1 MLAVG
6 NADEATI
13 HPRASKWAGHLRRI
27 ATLQPPP
34 PPAIVRKGEL
44 PVPAAVPPGAQREVR
59 AMSQRG
65 RFRAATAEPA

>member
-13 HPRASKWAGHLRRI
+13 HPRANKWAGHLRRI

-34 PPAIVRKGEL
+34 APAIVRKGERPL
-44 PVPAAVPPGAQREVR
+44 PAAMTPGTQREVR
-59 AMSQRG
+59 AMV
-65 RFRAATAEPA
+65 